1 MIFPYVNN
9 TFLCIPTSQA
19 SGAQA
24 RVCIQTHTHTLMF
37 VCVHRH
43 RQYRRT
49 EALSFRAGNKKFLSV
64 NDNMP
69 CKQYFPMYT
78 AGGPIDLSE
87 KNQAQIAA
95 ETIASLRRKQEKSSL
110 QVWMDSKSVPIDDIA
125 GFVVRLE
132 HHSSIKLAVRLSE
145 LNVAFVG
152 RSRKLARRILITMLD
167 RTGNPD
173 LFMTTA
179 EELEEMGSPRREKNM
194 WHVKDSILIE
204 PTDRNYSA
212 TTYYITV
219 ESGLEPCSLRL
230 VAATDRHIP
239 TIKAAMNGKYRPT
252 GQEKNMDIGKT
263 VIHPALNES
272 NFRRKNSRAGC
283 FPLAGYPLPHAMFA
297 GKGDDPTV
305 RPMSA
310 MEIRAAAASAADSAC
325 TGAQQ
330 DLPPDRSG
338 TAPGSSTSH
347 AMVSPQ
353 LSMLS
358 HSSSGLRQL
367 GTSMG
372 RVSRNKCST
381 VAGNTTLD
389 ISVPRSGRTSPP
401 AGSEDGDEPRRALT
415 RPRSALERAV
425 DVTFRCTLG
434 RVEADYDILDFKTVH
449 TKRVKG
455 LLKPRKAT
463 YAHVGQQEKQLKAM
477 FGCVKKDLRADKESF
492 EEESNPS
499 IGSARGANPVRPGIV
514 TSGSDLDAD
523 KQADGTDAGNEADG
537 EGSKDGIREE
547 GSKALAEGI
556 AEPSTEQIDSPR
568 GVAAGT
574 VNATANPGD
583 PLVQGEGG
591 QKTAKAEIKTVK
603 PKRRKNA
610 PPLKMRLQWTPFRA
624 NLMALLAN
632 AKPVTRKMAGYE
644 YQELM
649 TPIASITGYA
659 VIHTDDSRRRK
670 LISPSSGCPMQLT
683 NGQTML
689 VQAGMEVPFGADA
702 IVDPRF
708 VLRETELRVSPG
720 GLCVNFCLTV
730 FCAPPQSS
738 YYK

>member
-1 MIFPYVNN
+1 
-9 TFLCIPTSQA
+9 
-19 SGAQA
+19 
-24 RVCIQTHTHTLMF
+24 VCIQTHTLTHSTKLF
-37 VCVHRH
+37 YEQEVSGI
-43 RQYRRT
+43 RR
-49 EALSFRAGNKKFLSV
+49 AGVLNFRAGNNNFLLV
-64 NDNMP
+64 NNNIP
-69 CKQYFPMYT
+69 CKQYFPVYT
-78 AGGPIDLSE
+78 AGGPIDLSA

-95 ETIASLRRKQEKSSL
+95 ETIAFLRRKQEKTSL
-110 QVWMDSKSVPIDDIA
+110 QVWMESASVPIDDIA
-125 GFVVRLE
+125 GLVVKLE

-145 LNVAFVG
+145 LNFAFVG

-179 EELEEMGSPRREKNM
+179 EELDEMGSPRREKNM
-194 WHVKDSILIE
+194 WHVKDSVLIE

-239 TIKAAMNGKYRPT
+239 TIKSAMNGKYRPT

-272 NFRRKNSRAGC
+272 NFRRRNSRAGC
-283 FPLAGYPLPHAMFA
+283 FPLAGYPLPHAMCA
-297 GKGDDPTV
+297 GKGEDPNV

-310 MEIRAAAASAADSAC
+310 MEIRAAAASAADTARTS
-325 TGAQQ
+325 AQQ

-338 TAPGSSTSH
+338 AAPGSPTSH

-353 LSMLS
+353 LSTLS
-358 HSSSGLRQL
+358 HSSGGLRQL
-367 GTSMG
+367 GTSTG
-372 RVSRNKCST
+372 RVSRNKSSS
-381 VAGNTTLD
+381 VAGNSTLD
-389 ISVPRSGRTSPP
+389 ISMPRSGRASPP
-401 AGSEDGDEPRRALT
+401 AGSEDGDEPRRAPT

-449 TKRVKG
+449 TKRIKG
-455 LLKPRKAT
+455 LLKPRKTT
-463 YAHVGQQEKQLKAM
+463 YAHVGQQEKQLKAL

-499 IGSARGANPVRPGIV
+499 VGSARGANPVRLGIV
-514 TSGSDLDAD
+514 SSGSDLDAE
-523 KQADGTDAGNEADG
+523 KQADGTEAGNEAAG
-537 EGSKDGIREE
+537 EGSKDGIQEE
-547 GSKALAEGI
+547 GSKALTEGI

-568 GVAAGT
+568 RVAAGT
-574 VNATANPGD
+574 VNAIANPGD
-583 PLVQGEGG
+583 PSVQGEGG
-591 QKTAKAEIKTVK
+591 QKTTKAEIKTVK

-610 PPLKMRLQWTPFRA
+610 PPLKLRLQWTPFRA
-624 NLMALLAN
+624 NLMSLLAN
-632 AKPVTRKMAGYE
+632 AKSVTRKMAGFE

-659 VIHTDDSRRRK
+659 VIHTDDSRTRK
-670 LISPSSGCPMQLT
+670 LISPSSGFPMQLT
-683 NGQTML
+683 NGQAML

-708 VLRETELRVSPG
+708 VLRETEIRVSPG
-720 GLCVNFCLTV
+720 GLCVNFFLAV
-730 FCAPPQSS
+730 FCDPLPS
-738 YYK
+738 